1 MIRLLH
7 KGFFATQPEM
17 LVEIDVVEEHE
28 TTSNE
33 IFHLQ
38 IEKFA
43 KKIESMYKFLGI
55 NPLMTTY
62 NRLFPTLRL
71 KIYKEKKYKAE
82 NNCFGK
88 HSRR

>member
-17 LVEIDVVEEHE
+17 LIVINIVEEHE

-38 IEKFA
+38 IEKFD
-43 KKIESMYKFLGI
+43 KK
-55 NPLMTTY
+55 
-62 NRLFPTLRL
+62 
-71 KIYKEKKYKAE
+71 
-82 NNCFGK
+82 
-88 HSRR
+88 